1 MNIFVFLL
9 GPYLSTS
16 LLVQS
21 GQLNNRSPGIRIAI
35 NNFNNSELNNNSQTF
50 VLTPEEIKNKE
61 LSELIKISLY
71 SKDIF
76 ERVRDISE
84 IKPSQYIWITNEN
97 FKKFQNLKI
106 IYKSKQISKWV
117 LAKKI

>member
-1 MNIFVFLL
+1 MVLL
-9 GPYLSTS
+9 L
-16 LLVQS
+16 
-21 GQLNNRSPGIRIAI
+21 I
-35 NNFNNSELNNNSQTF
+35 NKFNNSELNNNSQTF

-84 IKPSQYIWITNEN
+84 IKPNQYLWITNEN

-106 IYKSKQISKWV
+106 IYKSKQITKWV
-117 LAKKI
+117 LAKKLE